1 MITCPGTEVAVGSCS
16 LVATPIIDYSSALY
30 LTLCVTGSLVFH
42 QHKSLGFSRW
52 GATACWRVAAG
63 GLPAQ
68 TETNQ
73 MIIGDIPE
81 FPCLKGR
88 QIENTVTL

>member
-1 MITCPGTEVAVGSCS
+1 MATCPGTEVAVGSCG

-30 LTLCVTGSLVFH
+30 LTLCVTGSLAFH
-42 QHKSLGFSRW
+42 QHKNLGFSGW
-52 GATACWRVAAG
+52 GATVCWRGAAG

-73 MIIGDIPE
+73 MIIGDIPR

-88 QIENTVTL
+88 QIEDIATL